1 MNGFIL
7 WLEANEIPYALWDV
21 WHEHGCLHPK
31 QQSYWLGS
39 QAHAAF
45 LRALCNEPIY
55 RPDLL
60 ETSIIPTT

>member
-31 QQSYWLGS
+31 HQPYWLGP
-39 QAHAAF
+39 QGGAK
-45 LRALCNEPIY
+45 
-55 RPDLL
+55 
-60 ETSIIPTT
+60 